1 MRILSKLVVVG
12 AAAATAAATAIT
24 LAAPSALADPPRGV
38 VPKYFDVVGTG
49 SNTIEYVWDQF
60 SVNYNAEHKTHN
72 ASNPWIYSWDASP
85 TTAKFV
91 PKQGC
96 AAITRTSVN
105 GSSAGIAALAAGTK
119 GSHGAFC
126 EDFAR
131 SSRARKSTDPKLG
144 PGGVAF
150 VTFARDAI
158 TYASRDTKGGTN
170 VPKNLS
176 TADLTKI
183 YSCTVRNWNK
193 FPGGKNGTI
202 LPVLPQ
208 SSSGTR
214 ATFLA
219 DINVTTP
226 GSCVFST
233 STLEE
238 NQGQTAVFNSPNVI
252 VPFSIGK
259 WLTQEYR
266 SAPCAN
272 AGCTA
277 CKKPKNGQ
285 NLFGCAVNGFLGLN
299 FLNGTAPT
307 TGKGSK
313 QVINPRFTSHFFRF
327 LYNVVRYT
335 AGTPTKIPAYL
346 ERFFNPASARI
357 KGWICTNAQARAEI
371 VKYGFLNT
379 PFCGSI
385 S

>member
-1 MRILSKLVVVG
+1 MRILSKLVVG
-12 AAAATAAATAIT
+12 AAVAATAVA

-38 VPKYFDVVGTG
+38 TPRSFDVVGTG
-49 SNTIEYVWDQF
+49 SNTIEFVWDQF
-60 SVNYNAEHKTHN
+60 SVNYNAEHHTHN
-72 ASNPWIYSWDASP
+72 ATHPWIYSWDAAP

-96 AAITRTSVN
+96 KAITRTSVN
-105 GSSAGIAALAAGTK
+105 GSSAGIAALTGGTK
-119 GSHGAFC
+119 GARGAFC

-144 PGGVAF
+144 KGGVAF

-158 TYASRDTKGGTN
+158 TYATRITRGGSN
-170 VPKNLS
+170 APKNLT

-183 YSCTVRNWNK
+183 YTCSVRNWRS

-202 LPVLPQ
+202 LPILPQ

-214 ATFLA
+214 STFLA
-219 DINVTTP
+219 DIGVTTP

-233 STLEE
+233 ATLEE
-238 NQGQTAVFNSPNVI
+238 NQGRDSVFNSANAI

-259 WLTQEYR
+259 WLTQQYR
-266 SAPCAN
+266 SAACIN
-272 AGCTA
+272 ASCTV
-277 CKKPKNGQ
+277 CKRPRHGQ

-299 FLNGTAPT
+299 AINGTPPT
-307 TGKGSK
+307 TGRGSK
-313 QVINPRFTSHFFRF
+313 QVVNIHFTPRFFRF
-327 LYNVVRYT
+327 LYDVVRW
-335 AGTPTKIPAYL
+335 ASTPTHIPANL
-346 ERFFNPASARI
+346 EPFFNSAHARI

-371 VKYGFLNT
+371 TAYGFLNT